1 MLVGYGMVDQKAQ
14 CWCWYEGNP
23 WQGTPWCCQGPAQAE
38 DQKLSMGGRKSQQ
51 LQKDEEPTR
60 IFRKKKPKQVD
71 FKQLHKL
78 ISPKGQPGSVLHL
91 LLAFPLRQTWHK
103 THKIK

>member
-23 WQGTPWCCQGPAQAE
+23 WQGTPRCCQGPAHAE
-38 DQKLSMGGRKSQQ
+38 VQEAGREKVPAVIERQGTNQSY
-51 LQKDEEPTR
+51 LG
-60 IFRKKKPKQVD
+60 KKNTTLG

-91 LLAFPLRQTWHK
+91 LLAFRLCQTWHK
-103 THKIK
+103 TKKIK

>member
-51 LQKDEEPTR
+51 L
-60 IFRKKKPKQVD
+60 
-71 FKQLHKL
+71 
-78 ISPKGQPGSVLHL
+78 
-91 LLAFPLRQTWHK
+91 
-103 THKIK
+103 